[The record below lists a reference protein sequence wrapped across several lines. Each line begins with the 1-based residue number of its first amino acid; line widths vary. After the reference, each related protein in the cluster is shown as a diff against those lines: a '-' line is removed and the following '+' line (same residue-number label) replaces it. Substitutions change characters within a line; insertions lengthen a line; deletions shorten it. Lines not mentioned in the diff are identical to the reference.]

1 MQLINHISFVDC
13 PGHEAFMNNMLSGS
27 SVMDKAVLVEAS
39 NADCFPQPQTREHLI
54 ALQNTKINDLLVI
67 QNKCDLVKKDKLEK
81 VKFKIEEFL
90 EDFYTESKTIIPI
103 IAQTNSNINLISNY
117 FANCVNSYSKDLNKN
132 FIGTI
137 IRTFDI
143 NRPNT
148 KIKDLK
154 GGILGGSIARGVLK
168 LGDFIQILP
177 GRMEEI
183 NGEWII
189 KPIYCKVK
197 SLCADKNKIDYAIPG
212 GLIGIGTTLDPG
224 LCKGDKLV
232 GQIITYPDERLSIS
246 KNIIVKYKQIKING
260 EKISFKKGM
269 IVKVCLGSNIVK
281 AIIKDKISK
290 EKKINLSLNYPIC
303 ISSDNITIM
312 VKLEKANYKIA
323 SIGKIIDKKEI
334 KNVQY
339 KTQIT
344 NIRPEYILTNDL
356 IDNYDFNLSYNEML
370 EKLSYNKIQ
379 KIKYD
384 IPRPILSIVKKKE
397 LYIFKTLTELSINA
411 LTIEIILVSGIYFK
425 NTLKK

>member
-1 MQLINHISFVDC
+1 M
-13 PGHEAFMNNMLSGS
+13 
-27 SVMDKAVLVEAS
+27 
-39 NADCFPQPQTREHLI
+39 
-54 ALQNTKINDLLVI
+54 LVI

-312 VKLEKANYKIA
+312 VKLEKANYKTA

-379 KIKYD
+379 KINMIYRD
-384 IPRPILSIVKKKE
+384 
-397 LYIFKTLTELSINA
+397 LYYQL
-411 LTIEIILVSGIYFK
+411 
-425 NTLKK
+425 